1 MYNLKVGSTSLLGI
15 VFIFLFTSIIFGQTT
30 DKKHPHPIVHCDEE
44 NCNFATYA
52 YDDNQ
57 VPLLLLSHKQSFHNK
72 EISLKE
78 YQSLK
83 RDTDYISDNPEVKS
97 VSCPYCDDF
106 ALWSDNF
113 EELKLAIN
121 LHTKLVHKKEL
132 SESEIKTQIK

>member
-1 MYNLKVGSTSLLGI
+1 MYNLKFGSTSLLGI
-15 VFIFLFTSIIFGQTT
+15 VFIFLFASIIVAQTT
-30 DKKHPHPIVHCDEE
+30 DKKHPHPIVQCDED

-57 VPLLLLSHKQSFHNK
+57 IPLLLLSHKQSFHNK

-83 RDTDYISDNPEVKS
+83 RNSDYISNNSDVKRI
-97 VSCPYCDDF
+97 SCPFCDDL
-106 ALWSDNF
+106 ALWSENF
-113 EELKLAIN
+113 EELKMAIN

>member
-1 MYNLKVGSTSLLGI
+1 MYNLKFGSTSLLGI
-15 VFIFLFTSIIFGQTT
+15 VFIFLFTSIIFSQTT

-83 RDTDYISDNPEVKS
+83 RETDYISDNLEVKS
-97 VSCPYCDDF
+97 VSCPHCDDF

-121 LHTKLVHKKEL
+121 LHAKLVHKKEL

>member
-1 MYNLKVGSTSLLGI
+1 MYNLKSGSTSLLGI
-15 VFIFLFTSIIFGQTT
+15 VFIFLFTSIILGQTT
-30 DKKHPHPIVHCDEE
+30 DKKHPHPIVHCDEDK
-44 NCNFATYA
+44 CNFATYA

-57 VPLLLLSHKQSFHNK
+57 IPLLLLSHKQSFHNK

-83 RDTDYISDNPEVKS
+83 RNTDYISNNSEVKRI
-97 VSCPYCDDF
+97 SCPFCDDF